1 MHWFLWVLFKNVM
14 NILKELTHYA
24 VDKEGDK
31 DIQKQLAHIGPAVL
45 YNYRLSNS
53 ELFIIDTISLPAP
66 SS

>member
-1 MHWFLWVLFKNVM
+1 MPLIKK
-14 NILKELTHYA
+14 IGE
-24 VDKEGDK
+24 

-53 ELFIIDTISLPAP
+53 ELFIIDAISLSAP